1 MTSRTLEGDLLRNE
15 IGRSNYKQ
23 GTVFSPWRCPSAMR
37 GRANLLPPLVDLV
50 GHNLHA
56 IGWSMDTDA
65 PRWREPGRVPP
76 LRQDW
81 DAPLEWVMPHI
92 LQCQVGGESVLQHAA
107 KNGWFWVSQF
117 VDMSTGALRPVQG
130 RTEKARETWMGV
142 QACLQDT
149 QGGVSKQWD
158 PRQPWAETSFKQ
170 LVIAT
175 CRRTGNNVGREDEY
189 RFHPTV
195 EVTGVGMPLVGTSD
209 GSLQDVAG
217 ERRAAYA
224 ACSVQG
230 YGTCS
235 EGRLA
240 GFQGIAKAEVIG
252 ALGQVVPA
260 QALLR
265 DSGVTFT
272 GTIDNQGMWSRLCAA
287 PTLTQRELQRSPPG
301 NLALREVGA
310 ISNEAEGQVSW
321 LWMKS
326 HTYRTGLTHERHNGR
341 DAAAGRVAATEP
353 NVPAKRFDA
362 APSP

>member
-1 MTSRTLEGDLLRNE
+1 
-15 IGRSNYKQ
+15 
-23 GTVFSPWRCPSAMR
+23 
-37 GRANLLPPLVDLV
+37 
-50 GHNLHA
+50 
-56 IGWSMDTDA
+56 
-65 PRWREPGRVPP
+65 
-76 LRQDW
+76 
-81 DAPLEWVMPHI
+81 
-92 LQCQVGGESVLQHAA
+92 
-107 KNGWFWVSQF
+107 
-117 VDMSTGALRPVQG
+117 
-130 RTEKARETWMGV
+130 
-142 QACLQDT
+142 
-149 QGGVSKQWD
+149 
-158 PRQPWAETSFKQ
+158 
-170 LVIAT
+170 
-175 CRRTGNNVGREDEY
+175 
-189 RFHPTV
+189 
-195 EVTGVGMPLVGTSD
+195 MPLVGTSD
-209 GSLQDVAG
+209 GSLQGVAG
-217 ERRAAYA
+217 EKRAAYA

-252 ALGQVVPA
+252 ALGQVAPA

-353 NVPAKRFDA
+353 NVPAKRFVKWDWDIVILDSQDERVEGDPRRAVRARVAAMRWEHGDA
-362 APSP
+362 PESRTLRTLEAMSEAQRAQLKLVLTSRGKQYAQKEWVQAIGQRWQLARRWQCTWNSGAGRLRWGAGTASTCGSSPRGYGARGCAPLTRRNPCGGRRG